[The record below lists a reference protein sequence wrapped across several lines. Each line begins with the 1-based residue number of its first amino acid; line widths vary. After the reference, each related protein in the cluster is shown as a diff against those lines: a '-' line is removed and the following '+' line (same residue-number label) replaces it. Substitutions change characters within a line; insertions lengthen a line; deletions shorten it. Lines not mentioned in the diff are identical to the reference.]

1 MRGLC
6 VAEIFEYGI
15 IKIERQPPKQYV
27 PIQSVAPLGAL
38 LHGAHIPISIILR
51 TCFLDAPA
59 TRLVAGFIVKR
70 KSTML
75 LASFGVVFLC
85 LDYCVAKIYGCGIIK
100 IERQPPTRWV
110 ADSMGQKIRL
120 GEWQIT
126 EAVFL
131 CA

>member
-1 MRGLC
+1 MWYNKNR
-6 VAEIFEYGI
+6 
-15 IKIERQPPKQYV
+15 KTT
-27 PIQSVAPLGAL
+27 
-38 LHGAHIPISIILR
+38 AHKVGCR
-51 TCFLDAPA
+51 CN
-59 TRLVAGFIVKR
+59 VKR
-70 KSTML
+70 KSTL
-75 LASFGVVFLC
+75 RPASFGVVFLC
-85 LDYCVAKIYGCGIIK
+85 LDYCVAKIYECGIIK